1 MKHNEMKEFRR
12 LSVRLAVIE
21 QKCDLIL
28 AQLSTMNARNG
39 LDEMID
45 RLHRQARAMRD
56 NVAPRR

>member
-1 MKHNEMKEFRR
+1 MKHDKTKELRR